1 MQDLEELVFIGEMDP
16 IPRGAQVD
24 RVYTYKCSGE
34 KGDGK
39 VIRRSHF
46 WEEHRHREMT
56 DVLSDFSKLT
66 IRAIQT
72 RYWRRHGLSILR

>member
-1 MQDLEELVFIGEMDP
+1 MEP
-16 IPRGAQVD
+16 ILPGAQID

-46 WEEHRHREMT
+46 WEEYRHKEMT
-56 DVLSDFSKLT
+56 DVLSDFSELT
-66 IRAIQT
+66 IRVIQT
-72 RYWRRHGLSILR
+72 GYWLRHRLGILG